1 MAKVGLRTEAP
12 KERRGRFRIRP
23 AYVVLLLVMAFFT
36 FKFVEKTKELQQLT
50 REANALRIEN
60 QATIQDTNRIKR
72 QIGYYHSQGY
82 IESRARSLFGYAAPG
97 DVNIVVTP
105 RYSTRATVK
114 AGPRVYVAPQP
125 TWKQWW
131 SSFFG

>member
-1 MAKVGLRTEAP
+1 MAKAGLRTEAP
-12 KERRGRFRIRP
+12 ETKRRRFRIRP

-50 REANALRIEN
+50 REANTLRVEN
-60 QATIQDTNRIKR
+60 LATIKDTNRIKR
-72 QIGYYHSQGY
+72 EIGYFRTQGY
-82 IESRARSLFGYAAPG
+82 IESRARSLFGYASPG

-105 RYSTRATVK
+105 RIQPRATVK
-114 AGPRVYVAPQP
+114 AGPRIYVPPQP